1 MGVTLNDTHAK
12 ENIWLKLTYID
23 SYDDTTEYTTKEIF
37 STEIDILARA
47 DATDWD
53 SLTIASHTPAVAGWA
68 ILELYVSAYAA
79 SGQIYA
85 DGKYV

>member
-12 ENIWLKLTYID
+12 ENIWLKLAYID

-37 STEIDILARA
+37 SAEIDIAARA

-68 ILELYVSAYAA
+68 ILELFVSKYVA
-79 SGQIYA
+79 SGQIYV
-85 DGKYV
+85 DPKYV